1 MMLLRR
7 FGYNTPKKGHTQMK
21 KSIIAIALLIAIV
34 GGKCL
39 YQKNRINHFLE
50 GLSVYGYSYEVESS
64 TLCSMKIKLDITDP
78 KKLIAVYPA
87 FMRDNDS
94 FTKPILKKLEK
105 YKAPK
110 NQSVEVDLPL
120 FSMSAVI
127 KMTYQYQPKTSQK
140 KPDQFMQYLSE
151 KKLIKSTTK
160 CNLFTDRCRATY
172 DDIDTVYKGKHLL
185 IKGIAINSEFESNS
199 SLSGSGAIAEF
210 LIEEDNT
217 TYSAEGLSFNLLYRN
232 GEIFDIEEIVSAKA
246 FSIKEKNGTKS
257 ELHGLT
263 LGFGY
268 FENGTSYLK
277 LGVKKFDLPDKEDT
291 VHMENLNMKFAI
303 GEKGAYLFDLD
314 KLRFEA
320 KSDDL
325 KIRLDGLKARYTFLD
340 NNIYLSNGTTTL
352 KKVEVESGAIGWF
365 IVEDLELKSS
375 PAVDADRLSLHERYK
390 VARVEMKSKTEHFKL
405 DDATFDLAIRDL
417 GYAVIKDYYNEI
429 IQVLKKAFIAGFK
442 GDKKSTRK
450 IDKDIKMLSAK
461 YLPRVGE
468 ILKYG
473 IKIDLNALSFS
484 HLTMDG
490 KDAKEM
496 QIDGKVVLPKMTL
509 QDIMGGR
516 YSSKHLPIESL
527 KAKAKIPATLLEIM
541 KVPETEFPFKLK
553 KEGTLRIIDIAYKK
567 GKILFNGDAV
577 K

>member
-1 MMLLRR
+1 
-7 FGYNTPKKGHTQMK
+7 MK
-21 KSIIAIALLIAIV
+21 KISLTIILLIAIL
-34 GGKCL
+34 GGKCF
-39 YQKNRINHFLE
+39 YQKNRINNFLE
-50 GLSVYGYSYEVESS
+50 GLSVYGYSYEIESN
-64 TLCSMKIKLDITDP
+64 TFCSMKIKVNITDP
-78 KKLIAVYPA
+78 EKLIAIYPK
-87 FMRDNDS
+87 FMRENDS
-94 FTKPILKKLEK
+94 FTKPLLKELQK
-105 YKAPK
+105 YKTTK
-110 NQSVEVDLPL
+110 SQSVEVTLPL
-120 FSMSAVI
+120 FGMSAVI
-127 KMTYQYQPKTSQK
+127 KTTYQYQPKPSQK

-172 DDIDTVYKGKHLL
+172 EDIDTVYKGKHFL
-185 IKGIAINSEFESNS
+185 IKGIAIDSEFESNS
-199 SLSGSGAIAEF
+199 SVSGSGAIAEF

-217 TYSAEGLSFNLLYRN
+217 TYSAEGLSFKVLYRN
-232 GEIFDIEEIVSAKA
+232 GEIFDIEEVVSAKA
-246 FSIKEKNGTKS
+246 FYIKEKNGTKS

-263 LGFGY
+263 MGFGY
-268 FENGTSYLK
+268 FENGASYLK
-277 LGVKKFDLPDKEDT
+277 LGVEKFDLPDKEIT
-291 VHMENLNMKFAI
+291 VHMENLNMKFSI

-314 KLRFEA
+314 KLRFEE

-325 KIRLDGLKARYTFLD
+325 KISLDGLKARYTFLD
-340 NNIYLSNGTTTL
+340 NNIYLSNGTSTL
-352 KKVEVESGAIGWF
+352 KKVEVESTAIGRF
-365 IVEDLELKSS
+365 IVEDMEVKSS

-405 DDATFDLAIRDL
+405 DDAKFDLAIRDL
-417 GYAVIKDYYNEI
+417 GYAVIKDYYNEM
-429 IQVLKKAFIAGFK
+429 IQVFKKAFIAGFK
-442 GDKKSTRK
+442 GDPKSTRK

-473 IKIDLNALSFS
+473 IKVDLNALSFS
-484 HLTMDG
+484 HLTMKG

-509 QDIMGGR
+509 QDIMGGT

-541 KVPETEFPFKLK
+541 AFPEAEFPFKLK
-553 KEGTLRIIDIAYKK
+553 KEGALRIIDIEYKK
-567 GKILFNGDAV
+567 GILLFNGDAI